1 MIDIKKKIKMALAFA
16 NMSEAELA
24 RRLGSTPQAFNKRVR
39 TGKFTSEEL
48 DGMATVLG
56 AEFVCAFRFPDGTEI

>member
-24 RRLGSTPQAFNKRVR
+24 RRLRSTPQAFNKRVR

-48 DGMATVLG
+48 DGMAAVLG
-56 AEFVCAFRFPDGTEI
+56 AEFICIFRFPDGTEI